1 MSPDINKLSI
11 KDLLI
16 RSYIR
21 SLLNAGYDHRTIVDR
36 ARAREYAKAIDM

>member
-1 MSPDINKLSI
+1 MSTQDINKLSI

-21 SLLNAGYDHRTIVDR
+21 SLLNAGCDHRTIVD
-36 ARAREYAKAIDM
+36 RAREYAKAIDM